1 MMQLLVIVLNK
12 LECLD
17 KLLTALEEEHIPG
30 ATILDSRGMAQQ
42 LEAHDEL
49 RFLGSLRML
58 MNPAHKENKMIFM
71 VLDGEKV
78 RTVSR
83 VVNEVTGGLDQP
95 DSRHPLHGADLV
107 CGRTGQIPMNLN
119 TLLDLAIMIFAG
131 MFCGRMAKHVHLP
144 NVTGYLV
151 AGLLIGRASSACCR
165 RIFSRRSISF
175 PMWRWASLLSPS
187 VMSSKC
193 PISSVSV
200 LRRSSSRASNRCLR
214 SYLWCSAC

>member
-95 DSRHPLHGADLV
+95 DSGILFTVPISYVEADWANTNESHHPAGPGHS
-107 CGRTGQIPMNLN
+107 Q
-119 TLLDLAIMIFAG
+119 IFAG

-151 AGLLIGRASSACCR
+151 AGLPHRAELLG
-165 RIFSRRSISF
+165 
-175 PMWRWASLLSPS
+175 LLSE
-187 VMSSKC
+187 
-193 PISSVSV
+193 
-200 LRRSSSRASNRCLR
+200 
-214 SYLWCSAC
+214 

>member
-17 KLLTALEEEHIPG
+17 KLLTALEKEHIPG

-42 LEAHDEL
+42 LEL

-95 DSRHPLHGADLV
+95 DSGILFTV
-107 CGRTGQIPMNLN
+107 
-119 TLLDLAIMIFAG
+119 
-131 MFCGRMAKHVHLP
+131 
-144 NVTGYLV
+144 
-151 AGLLIGRASSACCR
+151 
-165 RIFSRRSISF
+165 
-175 PMWRWASLLSPS
+175 
-187 VMSSKC
+187 
-193 PISSVSV
+193 PISYVEG
-200 LRRSSSRASNRCLR
+200 LGK
-214 SYLWCSAC
+214 YQ

>member
-58 MNPAHKENKMIFM
+58 MNPAHK
-71 VLDGEKV
+71 V

-95 DSRHPLHGADLV
+95 DSGILFTV
-107 CGRTGQIPMNLN
+107 
-119 TLLDLAIMIFAG
+119 
-131 MFCGRMAKHVHLP
+131 
-144 NVTGYLV
+144 
-151 AGLLIGRASSACCR
+151 
-165 RIFSRRSISF
+165 
-175 PMWRWASLLSPS
+175 
-187 VMSSKC
+187 
-193 PISSVSV
+193 PISYVEG
-200 LRRSSSRASNRCLR
+200 LGK
-214 SYLWCSAC
+214 YQ